1 MNSGSV
7 LQDSLLQV
15 RGNTCVQHVVM
26 LVGQDINKCFFHVV
40 GKLCFGVLLHRLRL
54 LNDGAASASRV
65 IASAAK
71 QPPKNPHKV
80 IVPLSR
86 ANISIRMSSSV
97 LIFMHNFHGIDDCVH
112 YHRFRRKKTIN
123 YIGDDGGEN
132 HAGNEE
138 EDFVSL
144 LFRGCGSLGFHAE
157 RDKLVYFN

>member
-71 QPPKNPHKV
+71 QPPLKTRTKL
-80 IVPLSR
+80 LSPYR
-86 ANISIRMSSSV
+86 ERIS
-97 LIFMHNFHGIDDCVH
+97 
-112 YHRFRRKKTIN
+112 
-123 YIGDDGGEN
+123 
-132 HAGNEE
+132 A
-138 EDFVSL
+138 FV
-144 LFRGCGSLGFHAE
+144 
-157 RDKLVYFN
+157 